1 VAILKESTE
10 EYGGRAL
17 VEMWSWVDYARRMLE
32 VPAVHLNGYN
42 FANQGIQGIL
52 EGFQS
57 SIPDAPSSNS
67 PRGIPLLE
75 HLIVEGV
82 QTISRSQSRRGRNRA
97 DVPSD
102 FAAALLLLSAYHKT
116 DAAALESPDWKPTVP
131 TAKLTQRQFA
141 LQLCGWSL
149 KNEDISA
156 VINKWEKDG
165 RQSQAACWLVFL
177 GRYNKAIDVLMRSK
191 DSSHNIMSGTLAALT
206 PASVKTP
213 ELRHQYERLIMR
225 LEDPYFRAMLT
236 YLALGDWADV
246 LEEEHIPLRER
257 LAIALQF
264 FEDDALSVYLRRIAE
279 ASVSHGEV
287 EGIIVT
293 GLTASGMQL
302 LQNYVD
308 RTGDVQ
314 TAAILGAYVHPHQLK
329 DPRVDQ
335 WLDAYRDLLDG
346 WKFFHHRCQ
355 LDIDRGQMLQ
365 GFAQDAEREPVQLVP
380 PQILIRCNFCN
391 KMISESRAVNA
402 ANGATACPSCNR
414 PLPRCSVCL
423 MTLGII
429 PDSARNGQL
438 AHHNA
443 PMRDSVDDA
452 IVFCQTCRH
461 GGHAAHILEWFYGEA
476 GAKSRGTCAVADC
489 DHRCADE
496 F

>member
-1 VAILKESTE
+1 
-10 EYGGRAL
+10 
-17 VEMWSWVDYARRMLE
+17 ML
-32 VPAVHLNGYN
+32 
-42 FANQGIQGIL
+42 IC
-52 EGFQS
+52 
-57 SIPDAPSSNS
+57 
-67 PRGIPLLE
+67 
-75 HLIVEGV
+75 
-82 QTISRSQSRRGRNRA
+82 
-97 DVPSD
+97 
-102 FAAALLLLSAYHKT
+102 KT
-116 DAAALESPDWKPTVP
+116 A
-131 TAKLTQRQFA
+131 
-141 LQLCGWSL
+141 
-149 KNEDISA
+149 
-156 VINKWEKDG
+156 
-165 RQSQAACWLVFL
+165 
-177 GRYNKAIDVLMRSK
+177 

-236 YLALGDWADV
+236 YLALGEWADV

-264 FEDDALSVYLRRIAE
+264 LEDDALSAYLRRIAE

-329 DPRVDQ
+329 DSRVDQ

-365 GFAQDAEREPVQLVP
+365 GFAQDAEREPIKLVP

-391 KMISESRAVNA
+391 KMISEPRAINT
-402 ANGATACPSCNR
+402 ANGVSTSFSFFEYSIADGTSENEGHR
-414 PLPRCSVCL
+414 LSV
-423 MTLGII
+423 
-429 PDSARNGQL
+429 
-438 AHHNA
+438 
-443 PMRDSVDDA
+443 V
-452 IVFCQTCRH
+452 
-461 GGHAAHILEWFYGEA
+461 
-476 GAKSRGTCAVADC
+476 
-489 DHRCADE
+489 
-496 F
+496 

>member
-1 VAILKESTE
+1 
-10 EYGGRAL
+10 
-17 VEMWSWVDYARRMLE
+17 
-32 VPAVHLNGYN
+32 
-42 FANQGIQGIL
+42 
-52 EGFQS
+52 
-57 SIPDAPSSNS
+57 
-67 PRGIPLLE
+67 
-75 HLIVEGV
+75 
-82 QTISRSQSRRGRNRA
+82 
-97 DVPSD
+97 
-102 FAAALLLLSAYHKT
+102 
-116 DAAALESPDWKPTVP
+116 
-131 TAKLTQRQFA
+131 
-141 LQLCGWSL
+141 
-149 KNEDISA
+149 
-156 VINKWEKDG
+156 
-165 RQSQAACWLVFL
+165 
-177 GRYNKAIDVLMRSK
+177 
-191 DSSHNIMSGTLAALT
+191 
-206 PASVKTP
+206 
-213 ELRHQYERLIMR
+213 MR
-225 LEDPYFRAMLT
+225 LEDSYFRAMLT

-264 FEDDALSVYLRRIAE
+264 LEDDALSAYLRRVAE
-279 ASVSHGEV
+279 ASVTHGDV

-293 GLTASGMQL
+293 GLTASGIQL

-329 DPRVDQ
+329 DVRVER

-355 LDIDRGQMLQ
+355 LDIDRGRMMQE
-365 GFAQDAEREPVQLVP
+365 FTQDADREPIQLVP
-380 PQILIRCNFCN
+380 PQILIRCNYCN
-391 KMISESRAVNA
+391 NVISERRAASA
-402 ANGATACPSCNR
+402 ANRATACPFCNR

-438 AHHNA
+438 THHNA

-489 DHRCADE
+489 DHRCADD

>member
-1 VAILKESTE
+1 
-10 EYGGRAL
+10 
-17 VEMWSWVDYARRMLE
+17 
-32 VPAVHLNGYN
+32 
-42 FANQGIQGIL
+42 
-52 EGFQS
+52 
-57 SIPDAPSSNS
+57 
-67 PRGIPLLE
+67 
-75 HLIVEGV
+75 
-82 QTISRSQSRRGRNRA
+82 
-97 DVPSD
+97 
-102 FAAALLLLSAYHKT
+102 
-116 DAAALESPDWKPTVP
+116 
-131 TAKLTQRQFA
+131 
-141 LQLCGWSL
+141 
-149 KNEDISA
+149 
-156 VINKWEKDG
+156 
-165 RQSQAACWLVFL
+165 
-177 GRYNKAIDVLMRSK
+177 MRSK

-206 PASVKTP
+206 PASAKTP

-246 LEEEHIPLRER
+246 LEEEYIPLRER

-264 FEDDALSVYLRRIAE
+264 FEDDALSAYLRRIAE
-279 ASVSHGEV
+279 ASVSHGDV

-329 DPRVDQ
+329 DSRVDQ

-365 GFAQDAEREPVQLVP
+365 DFAQDAEREPIQLVP

-391 KMISESRAVNA
+391 KMISEPRAVNT

-438 AHHNA
+438 AHHNT